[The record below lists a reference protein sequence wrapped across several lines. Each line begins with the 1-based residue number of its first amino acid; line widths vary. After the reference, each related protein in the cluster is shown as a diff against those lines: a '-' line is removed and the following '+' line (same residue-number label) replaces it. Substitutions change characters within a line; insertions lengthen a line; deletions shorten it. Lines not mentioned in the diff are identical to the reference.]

1 MPEIQGGKR
10 KVSRSIVKFVA
21 IIAVIVLL
29 LYLAFCGLTITDSV
43 KLYGITDEDGIVQ
56 GLDLKGGSTIVFR
69 AQADNP
75 SDDDMSKVV
84 NMMRARLDA
93 LGYSEATVDVQG
105 SDKVRIE
112 IPSVS
117 DPEEAAERLG
127 ATAQLAFT
135 DYQGNVILTGDQVES
150 SSYEYGATDQTSKSQ
165 YYVNLT
171 FTEEGR
177 SAFATATGTA
187 ASLASSGQNYISIM
201 LDDDIIMSPRVS
213 ERIDSE
219 GCIITGGGDG
229 GFTRDEAKYYAE
241 VISAGQLPFS
251 LSRVEMRTVSATLG
265 DTALQ
270 TSVNAAILGIILIM
284 LFMLIVYRLPGLMAD
299 LALAAY
305 IAVVLL
311 ILANFHI
318 NLTLPGIAGIILAI
332 GMAVDANVV
341 IFERIKEEL
350 RLGKTVRSSIDAGF
364 NRALS
369 AVVDANV
376 TTIIAAVILWVLG
389 TGTIKGFGIT
399 LFIGTVVS
407 MLSAVF
413 LTKFLLKQTV
423 GMNIRNLWL
432 YGLSKNKKK
441 EEEGTANV

>member
-1 MPEIQGGKR
+1 M
-10 KVSRSIVKFVA
+10 A

-177 SAFATATGTA
+177 TAFASATGTA

-318 NLTLPGIAGIILAI
+318 TLTLPGIAGIILAI

-369 AVVDANV
+369 AVIDANV

-423 GMNIRNLWL
+423 GMNIKNLWL

>member
-177 SAFATATGTA
+177 TAFASATGTA

-369 AVVDANV
+369 AVIDANV

-423 GMNIRNLWL
+423 GMNIKNLWL

>member
-1 MPEIQGGKR
+1 M
-10 KVSRSIVKFVA
+10 A

-177 SAFATATGTA
+177 TAFASATGTA

-369 AVVDANV
+369 AVIDANV

-423 GMNIRNLWL
+423 GMNIKNLWL